1 MRGTLPF
8 ILSLALA
15 TVACGPPVDLKQHLT
30 VTDVASGYHDA
41 GIVNGQN
48 RLVPALS
55 FRLTNGSE
63 EPLPVLQVNA
73 LFKRA
78 GEQDEWGSGFLSV
91 TGTEGL
97 APGATS
103 DVVTVTSNL
112 GYTGSEP
119 RAEMLQNRYFVDTR
133 VELFAKYS
141 ATQWVLL
148 GEFPV
153 ARELMT
159 SPAAPAPSAP

>member
-1 MRGTLPF
+1 MRGTLAF

-15 TVACGPPVDLKQHLT
+15 TVACGPTVDLKQHLS
-30 VTDVASGYHDA
+30 VSDVASGYHDA

-48 RLVPALS
+48 RLVPTLS
-55 FRLTNGSE
+55 FKLTNGSDQ
-63 EPLPVLQVNA
+63 PLPVLQVNA
-73 LFKRA
+73 LFKRT

-91 TGTEGL
+91 SDSDGL
-97 APGATS
+97 APGATT
-103 DVVTVTSNL
+103 DVITVTSNL

-141 ATQWVLL
+141 STQWVLL
-148 GEFPV
+148 GEFPIT
-153 ARELMT
+153 RELRA
-159 SPAAPAPSAP
+159 SSAASTPSAP